1 MFGSILGAIFRQ
13 TSIIFPP
20 AGLIPSA
27 QVLADG
33 LKHTTADCA
42 AIVPLVAEEMS
53 NKPELLDF
61 ISHNLA
67 SIFYSGGTI
76 SQVIGDKISE
86 KMKFFSIIGT
96 TETGLFPTIYPAEQW
111 PTAEWRYFQF
121 NPEYQFEFQKASEGE
136 YEAVI
141 MRHRDADKEQPVF
154 KVFPAQKE
162 YRTGDLY
169 VPHPSKPDLWHYR
182 GRGDDIIV
190 FLTGEKV
197 CSSKQMCE
205 DPPETSLDSPRR
217 LPVSTFP
224 CPSDR
229 LGMRVTTN

>member
-1 MFGSILGAIFRQ
+1 MFGSILGAIYRH
-13 TSIIFPP
+13 TTIIFPP
-20 AGLIPSA
+20 TGLIPSG

-61 ISHNLA
+61 ISQNLT

-76 SQVIGDKISE
+76 SQAIGDKISE

-96 TETGLFPTIYPAEQW
+96 TETGLFPTIYPADHW
-111 PTAEWRYFQF
+111 PTTEWRYFQF
-121 NPEYQFEFQKASEGE
+121 NPEYRFEFRQASEGE

-141 MRHRDADKEQPVF
+141 VRHPEADREQPVF
-154 KVFPAQKE
+154 KVFPNLKE

-169 VPHPSKPDLWHYR
+169 VAHPSKPDLWHYR

-197 CSSKQMCE
+197 CVLPNQYTRTHQ
-205 DPPETSLDSPRR
+205 TSLDS
-217 LPVSTFP
+217 LV
-224 CPSDR
+224 
-229 LGMRVTTN
+229 